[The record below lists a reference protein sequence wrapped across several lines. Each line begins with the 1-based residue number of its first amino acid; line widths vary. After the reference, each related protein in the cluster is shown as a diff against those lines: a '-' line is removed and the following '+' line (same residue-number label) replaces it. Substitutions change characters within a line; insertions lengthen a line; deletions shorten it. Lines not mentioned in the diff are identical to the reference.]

1 MKVLVINAGS
11 SSLKYQLLDMKN
23 EKLIA
28 KGNCEKIGLAGS
40 FVSLKANGQEKIVNG
55 KLNNHE
61 EAMEVVLKLL
71 TDKENNVLSSLAEIE
86 AVGHRVLHGGE
97 IYTDSVLIT
106 DKVMADLEKL
116 KPLGPLHMPAN
127 ISGIKACQEVMP
139 SVPQVAV
146 FDTAFHSK
154 MPAKAYMYGVKFED
168 YQELG
173 IRKYGFHGT
182 SHRFILEETAKLLG
196 KDQKDVK
203 VISVH
208 VGNGSSVSAIKD
220 GKSVDTSMGFTPLEG
235 LVMGTRSGDI
245 DASVVEY
252 LCDKK
257 GWTVQKAINYLNK
270 EGGVLGVSGVS
281 SDMREIN
288 AAIASGNERAR
299 LALDMLCYRVKKY
312 VGTYLA
318 VLNGADAIVFTG
330 GIGENQEDM
339 REVVLDNM
347 SYAGIKFDKDK
358 NNNLPRGTVEEI
370 SLPTSKIKVF
380 RLPTNEELMIARDTV
395 KLAKNK

>member
-28 KGNCEKIGLAGS
+28 KGNCEKIGLSGS

-71 TDKENNVLSSLAEIE
+71 TDKENNVISSLSEIE

-97 IYTDSVLIT
+97 IYTDSVVVT
-106 DKVMADLEKL
+106 EKVMEDLEKL
-116 KPLGPLHMPAN
+116 RPLGPLHMPAN

-139 SVPQVAV
+139 NVPQVAV

-196 KDQKDVK
+196 KKKEEVK

-257 GWTVQKAINYLNK
+257 GWTVQKAVNYLNK

-288 AAIASGNERAR
+288 AAIESGNERAR

-312 VGTYLA
+312 VGSYLA

-339 REVVLDNM
+339 REFVLSDM
-347 SYAGIKFDKDK
+347 SYAGIKFDKEK

-370 SLPTSKIKVF
+370 SLPTSKVKVF

-395 KLAKNK
+395 NLVKNK

>member
-11 SSLKYQLLDMKN
+11 SSLKYQLLDMKK

-28 KGNCEKIGLAGS
+28 KGNCEKIGLSGS
-40 FVSLKANGQEKIVNG
+40 FVSLKANGQEKIVNV
-55 KLNNHE
+55 KLDNHDM
-61 EAMEVVLKLL
+61 AMENVIKLL
-71 TDKENNVLSSLAEIE
+71 LDPENHLLSSLSEIE

-97 IYTDSVLIT
+97 IYTESVLV
-106 DKVMADLEKL
+106 DDNVLENLEKL

-127 ISGIKACQEVMP
+127 ISGINACRLAMP
-139 SVPQVAV
+139 GVPQVAV

-154 MPAKAYMYGVKFED
+154 MPAKAYMYGIKYED

-182 SHRFILEETAKLLG
+182 SHRYILAETAKLLG
-196 KDQKDVK
+196 KAPEDIKL
-203 VISVH
+203 ISVH
-208 VGNGSSVSAIKD
+208 VGNGSSVAAIKN
-220 GKSVDTSMGFTPLEG
+220 GRTVDTSMGFTPLEG

-245 DASVVEY
+245 DPSVVEF

-257 GWTVQKAINYLNK
+257 GWTVQKAVNYLNK
-270 EGGVLGVSGVS
+270 EGGVLGISGVS

-288 AAIASGNERAR
+288 TAIQEGNERAK
-299 LALDMLCYRVKKY
+299 LALDVLCYRIKKY

-339 REVVLDNM
+339 REAVLSDM
-347 SYAGIKFDKDK
+347 TYAGIKFDAKK
-358 NNNLPRGTVEEI
+358 NLTLPRGTVEEI
-370 SLPTSKIKVF
+370 STPASKVRVF
-380 RLPTNEELMIARDTV
+380 RIPTDEELMIAKDTV
-395 KLAKNK
+395 RLAKLK

>member
-28 KGNCEKIGLAGS
+28 KGNCEKIGLSGS

-61 EAMEVVLKLL
+61 EAMEVVMKLL
-71 TDKENNVLSSLAEIE
+71 TDKENNVLASLDEIE

-116 KPLGPLHMPAN
+116 RPLGPLHMPAN

-139 SVPQVAV
+139 TVPQVAV

-154 MPAKAYMYGVKFED
+154 MPAKAYMYGIKYED

-257 GWTVQKAINYLNK
+257 GWTVQKAVNYLNK

-288 AAIASGNERAR
+288 SAIESGNERAK

-339 REVVLDNM
+339 REYVLSDM
-347 SYAGIKFDKDK
+347 SYAGIKFDKEK
-358 NNNLPRGTVEEI
+358 NNNLPRGTIEEI
-370 SLPTSKIKVF
+370 SLPNSKVKVF

>member
-11 SSLKYQLLDMKN
+11 SSLKYQLLDMKK

-28 KGNCEKIGLAGS
+28 KGNCEKIGLSGS
-40 FVSLKANGQEKIVNG
+40 FVSLKANGQEKIVNV
-55 KLNNHE
+55 KLENHDM
-61 EAMEVVLKLL
+61 AMENVIKLL
-71 TDKENNVLSSLAEIE
+71 LDPENHILSSLSEIE

-97 IYTDSVLIT
+97 IYTESVLVD
-106 DKVMADLEKL
+106 DKVLENLEKL

-127 ISGIKACQEVMP
+127 ISGINACRLAMP
-139 SVPQVAV
+139 GVPQVAV

-154 MPAKAYMYGVKFED
+154 MPAKAYMYGIKYED

-182 SHRFILEETAKLLG
+182 SHRYILAETAKLLG
-196 KDQKDVK
+196 KAPEDIKL
-203 VISVH
+203 ISVH
-208 VGNGSSVSAIKD
+208 VGNGSSVAAIKN
-220 GKSVDTSMGFTPLEG
+220 GRTVDTSMGFTPLEG

-245 DASVVEY
+245 DPSVVEF

-257 GWTVQKAINYLNK
+257 GWTVQKAVNYLNK
-270 EGGVLGVSGVS
+270 EGGVLGISGVS

-288 AAIASGNERAR
+288 TAIQEGNERAK
-299 LALDMLCYRVKKY
+299 LALDVLCYRIKKY

-339 REVVLDNM
+339 REAVLSDM
-347 SYAGIKFDKDK
+347 TYAGIKFDAKK
-358 NNNLPRGTVEEI
+358 NLTLPRGTVEEI
-370 SLPTSKIKVF
+370 STPASKVRVF
-380 RLPTNEELMIARDTV
+380 RIPTDEELMIAKDTV
-395 KLAKNK
+395 RLAKLK

>member
-28 KGNCEKIGLAGS
+28 KGNCEKIGLNGS

-61 EAMEVVLKLL
+61 EAMEVVMKLL
-71 TDKENNVLSSLAEIE
+71 TDKENNVLSSLSEIE

-116 KPLGPLHMPAN
+116 RPLGPLHMPAN

-154 MPAKAYMYGVKFED
+154 MPAKAFMYGVKFED

-196 KDQKDVK
+196 KNKEDVK

-257 GWTVQKAINYLNK
+257 GWTASKAVNYLNK

-288 AAIASGNERAR
+288 AAIESGNERAK

-312 VGTYLA
+312 VGSYLA

-339 REVVLDNM
+339 REVVLSDM
-347 SYAGIKFDKDK
+347 AYAGIKFDKEK

-370 SLPTSKIKVF
+370 SLPSSKIKVF

>member
-11 SSLKYQLLDMKN
+11 SSLKYQLLDMKK

-28 KGNCEKIGLAGS
+28 KGNCEKIGLSGS
-40 FVSLKANGQEKIVNG
+40 FVSLKANGQEKIVNV
-55 KLNNHE
+55 KLDNHDM
-61 EAMEVVLKLL
+61 AMENVIKLL
-71 TDKENNVLSSLAEIE
+71 LDPENHLLSSLSEIE

-97 IYTDSVLIT
+97 IYTESVLVD
-106 DKVMADLEKL
+106 DKVLENLEKL

-127 ISGIKACQEVMP
+127 ISGINACRLAMP
-139 SVPQVAV
+139 GVPQVAV

-154 MPAKAYMYGVKFED
+154 MPAKAYMYGIKYED

-182 SHRFILEETAKLLG
+182 SHRYILKETAKIFG
-196 KDQKDVK
+196 KAPEDIKL
-203 VISVH
+203 ISVH
-208 VGNGSSVSAIKD
+208 VGNGSSVAAIKN
-220 GKSVDTSMGFTPLEG
+220 GRSVDTSMGFTPLEG

-245 DASVVEY
+245 DPSVVEY

-257 GWTVQKAINYLNK
+257 GWTVQKAVNYLNK
-270 EGGVLGVSGVS
+270 EGGVLGISGVS

-288 AAIASGNERAR
+288 TAIQEGNERAK
-299 LALDMLCYRVKKY
+299 LALDVLCYRIKKY
-312 VGTYLA
+312 VATYLG

-339 REVVLDNM
+339 REAVLSDM
-347 SYAGIKFDKDK
+347 TYAGIKFDAKK
-358 NNNLPRGTVEEI
+358 NLTLPRGTVEEI
-370 SLPTSKIKVF
+370 STPASKVRVF
-380 RLPTNEELMIARDTV
+380 RIPTDEELMIAEDTV
-395 KLAKNK
+395 ELAKLK

>member
-196 KDQKDVK
+196 KDKKDVK

-347 SYAGIKFDKDK
+347 SYAGIKFDKEK

>member
-28 KGNCEKIGLAGS
+28 KGNCEKIGLNGS
-40 FVSLKANGQEKIVNG
+40 FVSLKANGEEKIVNG

-61 EAMEVVLKLL
+61 EAMAVVIKLL
-71 TDKENNVLSSLAEIE
+71 TDKENKVLSSLSEIE
-86 AVGHRVLHGGE
+86 AVGHRVVHGGE
-97 IYTDSVLIT
+97 IYTESVLI
-106 DKVMADLEKL
+106 DAKVMETLEKL
-116 KPLGPLHMPAN
+116 KALAPLHNPAN
-127 ISGIKACQEVMP
+127 ILGIRACQEAMP
-139 SVPQVAV
+139 GVPQVAV
-146 FDTAFHSK
+146 FDTAFHSR
-154 MPAKAYMYGVKFED
+154 MPAKAYMYGIKFED

-196 KDQKDVK
+196 KNKEEVK

-208 VGNGSSVSAIKD
+208 VGNGSSVAAISG

-235 LVMGTRSGDI
+235 LIMGTRSGDI
-245 DASVVEY
+245 DPSVVEY

-257 GWTVQKAINYLNK
+257 GWTVQKALNYLNK

-288 AAIASGNERAR
+288 SAIQSGNERAK

-312 VGTYLA
+312 VGSYLS

-339 REVVLDNM
+339 REYVLKDM
-347 SYAGIKFDKDK
+347 SYAGIKFDVEK
-358 NNNLPRGTVEEI
+358 NNTLPRGTVEEL
-370 SLPTSKIKVF
+370 STASSKIKVF

-395 KLAKNK
+395 KLAKN

>member
-28 KGNCEKIGLAGS
+28 KGNCEKIGLSGS

-71 TDKENNVLSSLAEIE
+71 TDKENNVISSLSEIE

-97 IYTDSVLIT
+97 IYTDSVVVT
-106 DKVMADLEKL
+106 EKVMEDLEKL
-116 KPLGPLHMPAN
+116 RPLGPLHMPAN

-139 SVPQVAV
+139 NVPQVAV

-196 KDQKDVK
+196 KKKEEVK

-257 GWTVQKAINYLNK
+257 GWTVQKAVNYLNK

-288 AAIASGNERAR
+288 AAIESGNERAR

-312 VGTYLA
+312 VGSSLA

-339 REVVLDNM
+339 REFVLSDM
-347 SYAGIKFDKDK
+347 AYAGIKFDKEK

-370 SLPTSKIKVF
+370 SLPTSKVKVF

-395 KLAKNK
+395 NLVKNK

>member
-40 FVSLKANGQEKIVNG
+40 FVSLKANGQEKKVSVSL
-55 KLNNHE
+55 KNHDD
-61 EAMEVVLKLL
+61 AMENVIKLL
-71 TDKENNVLSSLAEIE
+71 LDKENNILSSLTEIE

-97 IYTDSVLIT
+97 IYTDSVVIN

-127 ISGIKACQEVMP
+127 ISGIKACQEAMP
-139 SVPQVAV
+139 GVPQVAV

-182 SHRFILEETAKLLG
+182 SHRYILEETAKILG
-196 KDQKDVK
+196 KNKEDVK
-203 VISVH
+203 LISVH
-208 VGNGSSVSAIKD
+208 VGNGSSVAAIKN
-220 GKSVDTSMGFTPLEG
+220 GRSVDTSMGFTPLEG

-245 DASVVEY
+245 DPSVVEY

-288 AAIASGNERAR
+288 QAIVDGNERAR
-299 LALDMLCYRVKKY
+299 LALDMLCYRIKKY
-312 VGTYLA
+312 VGAYLS
-318 VLNGADAIVFTG
+318 VLDGADAIVFTG

-339 REVVLDNM
+339 REVVVGNM
-347 SYAGIKFDKDK
+347 KYAGIKLDVEK
-358 NNNLPRGTVEEI
+358 NNNLPRGTVEEL
-370 SLPTSKIKVF
+370 SLPSSKIKVY
-380 RLPTNEELMIARDTV
+380 RIPTDEELMIARDTV
-395 KLAKNK
+395 ALTK

>member
-11 SSLKYQLLDMKN
+11 SSLKYQLLDMKK

-40 FVSLKANGQEKIVNG
+40 FVSLKANGTEKIVKV
-55 KLNNHE
+55 KLDNHDD
-61 EAMEVVLKLL
+61 AMENVIKLL
-71 TDKENNVLSSLAEIE
+71 LDKENNVLSSLSEIE

-97 IYTDSVLIT
+97 IYTESVIV
-106 DKVMADLEKL
+106 DEKVMANLEKL
-116 KPLGPLHMPAN
+116 RPLGPLHMPAN
-127 ISGIKACQEVMP
+127 ISGIKACQEAMP
-139 SVPQVAV
+139 NVPQVAV

-182 SHRFILEETAKLLG
+182 SHRYILEETAKILG
-196 KDQKDVK
+196 KAKEDVK
-203 VISVH
+203 IISVH
-208 VGNGSSVSAIKD
+208 VGNGSSVAAIKN
-220 GKSVDTSMGFTPLEG
+220 GRSVDTSMGFTPLEG

-245 DASVVEY
+245 DPSVVEY

-257 GWTVQKAINYLNK
+257 GWTVQKAVNYLNK

-288 AAIASGNERAR
+288 QAIAEGNERAR
-299 LALDMLCYRVKKY
+299 LALDMLCYRIKKY
-312 VGTYLA
+312 VGSYLA
-318 VLNGADAIVFTG
+318 VLDGADAIVFTG

-339 REVVLDNM
+339 REVVAGGLK
-347 SYAGIKFDKDK
+347 YAGVKFDVEK
-358 NNNLPRGTVEEI
+358 NNTLPRGTVEEL
-370 SLPTSKIKVF
+370 SLPTSKIKVL
-380 RLPTNEELMIARDTV
+380 RVPTDEELMIARDTV
-395 KLAKNK
+395 KLTKK

>member
-40 FVSLKANGQEKIVNG
+40 FVSLKANGTEKIVKV
-55 KLNNHE
+55 KLDNHDD
-61 EAMEVVLKLL
+61 AMENVIKLL
-71 TDKENNVLSSLAEIE
+71 LDKENNVLSSLSEIE

-97 IYTDSVLIT
+97 IYTESVVI
-106 DKVMADLEKL
+106 DEKVMANLEKL
-116 KPLGPLHMPAN
+116 RPLGPLHMPAN
-127 ISGIKACQEVMP
+127 ISGIRACQEAMP
-139 SVPQVAV
+139 NVPQVAV

-182 SHRFILEETAKLLG
+182 SHRYILEETAKILG
-196 KDQKDVK
+196 KEKEDVK
-203 VISVH
+203 IISVH
-208 VGNGSSVSAIKD
+208 VGNGSSVAAIKN
-220 GKSVDTSMGFTPLEG
+220 GRSVDTSMGFTPLEG

-245 DASVVEY
+245 DPSVVEY

-257 GWTVQKAINYLNK
+257 GWTVQKAVNYLNK

-288 AAIASGNERAR
+288 QAIVEGNERAR
-299 LALDMLCYRVKKY
+299 LALDMLCYRIKKY
-312 VGTYLA
+312 VGSYLA
-318 VLNGADAIVFTG
+318 VLDGADAIVFTG

-339 REVVLDNM
+339 REVVAGGLK
-347 SYAGIKFDKDK
+347 YAGVKFDVEK
-358 NNNLPRGTVEEI
+358 NNTLPRGTVEEL
-370 SLPTSKIKVF
+370 SLPTSKIKVL
-380 RLPTNEELMIARDTV
+380 RVPTDEELMIARDTV
-395 KLAKNK
+395 KLTKN